1 MNMNQYNSLYP
12 GLSQRVQYG
21 KGGISRK
28 YWDYRDQRIFSYIKN
43 ERKIID
49 IGCGEGI
56 TLQKLLHRFPEKDV
70 SGIDVS
76 WGNVEICKKYELPV
90 KKGNVYNLEFEDE
103 SFDCCIFMEV
113 IEHLEYPLKALKEIH
128 RVLRNRG
135 LLLLLFPNDSIFK
148 LARIFTFKF
157 KEAFYNYEHLKQW
170 TPRKIRKVLK
180 ENGFDI
186 LQQKSIPFHL
196 WHCSLHHLVAARK
209 KI

>member
-1 MNMNQYNSLYP
+1 MTEYDSLYP

-43 ERKIID
+43 ERKILD

-56 TLQKLLHRFPEKDV
+56 TLQKLLYRFPEKDI

-76 WGNVEICKKYELPV
+76 RGNVEICKKYELPV
-90 KKGNVYNLEFEDE
+90 KKGSVYNLEFDDE

-113 IEHLEYPLKALKEIH
+113 IEHLQYPLKALKEIH

-135 LLLLLFPNDSIFK
+135 LLLLLFPNDFIFK

-157 KEAFYNYEHLKQW
+157 KEAFHNYEHLKQW
-170 TPRKIRKVLK
+170 TPREIGKVLK
-180 ENGFDI
+180 ENRFDI
-186 LQQKSIPFHL
+186 LQQRSIPFYL
-196 WHCSLHHLVAARK
+196 WHCSLHHLVVARK
-209 KI
+209 KT